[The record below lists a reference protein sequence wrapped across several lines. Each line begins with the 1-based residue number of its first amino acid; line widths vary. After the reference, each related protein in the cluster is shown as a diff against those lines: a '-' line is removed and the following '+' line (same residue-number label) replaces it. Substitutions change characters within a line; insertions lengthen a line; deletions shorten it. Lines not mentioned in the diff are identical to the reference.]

1 MKNIQFINPDGSN
14 KKQVERS
21 FHNSLKLLLD
31 FLSNA
36 NEHALLPKEVNWDNI
51 DFKLPKKPHSESKM
65 EQELEKILSLSMNP
79 ANTSYIGHMDSIP
92 SAYSIIGNLY
102 VSALNNNMFSL
113 EMSPYFTR
121 IEYAL
126 VKQFS
131 NLFGLPQSSSGVIVS
146 GGTLSNIQAIITARN
161 FHLKSNTGDISKS
174 KKPLV
179 FSLRN
184 IRT

>member
-14 KKQVERS
+14 KKQVERT
-21 FHNSLKLLLD
+21 FHNSLRLLID
-31 FLSNA
+31 FLSSA
-36 NEHALLPKEVNWDNI
+36 NEQALLPKEANWDNL
-51 DFKLPKKPHSESKM
+51 DFKLPTKPHSEFEM

-92 SAYSIIGNLY
+92 SAFSIIGNLY

-126 VKQFS
+126 VKQFA
-131 NLFGLPQSSSGVIVS
+131 NLFGLPQSSSGIIVS

-161 FHLKSNTGDISKS
+161 AHLKSNTGNISKS

-179 FSLRN
+179 FSLQN
-184 IRT
+184 IHT